1 MMLIQPAPNRAPGWN
16 EFNVHLWWH
25 ANEDAATVPRARRGR
40 LDVLLR
46 RVLSRY
52 LDVPAEGLRFAR
64 EARGRPYLLGT
75 DRVEDDVPDF
85 NLSDTLGGTVIA
97 VAERGRVGVD
107 LERFDRVLPHRKL
120 AQRYFSECECTVLEA
135 MDDDAARRAFLRLWT
150 AKEASCKST
159 GTGIYGQL
167 SHWVFDARA
176 ESPTLIA
183 LPAAAGEA
191 ARWHYL
197 RLTPVSGYTAVLACD
212 GWRPR
217 AMGFVLA
224 D

>member
-1 MMLIQPAPNRAPGWN
+1 MLMQPAPERAPGWN
-16 EFNVHLWWH
+16 GFNVHLWWH
-25 ANEDAATVPRARRGR
+25 ATDDVATAPRARRGR

-52 LDVPAEGLRFAR
+52 VDVAPEGLRFAR

-75 DRVEDDVPDF
+75 DLVADNVPDF

-107 LERFDRVLPHRKL
+107 LERIDRVLPHRRL
-120 AQRYFSECECTVLEA
+120 ARRYFSESESAALDA

-159 GTGIYGQL
+159 GSGIYGQL

-176 ESPTLIA
+176 ESPTLVA
-183 LPAAAGEA
+183 LPSAAGEA
-191 ARWHYL
+191 ARWHHL
-197 RLTPVSGYTAVLACD
+197 RLMPVPGYTAVLACD
-212 GWRPR
+212 GWCPQ
-217 AMGFVLA
+217 ALGFVLPA
-224 D
+224 